1 MVHIARH
8 AIVRFQERVENL
20 PDERVIE
27 ILSRPIFEQ
36 AVKFG
41 APFVK
46 LAHGQRAVIENGA
59 IVTILP
65 RVKKQRYL
73 GTANTQ
79 KHRDRRNAENE
90 D

>member
-1 MVHIARH
+1 MVHIAQH
-8 AIVRFQERVENL
+8 AIMRYQERVENL
-20 PDERVIE
+20 PEEKIIE
-27 ILSRPIFEQ
+27 ILSRPIFEK

-65 RVKKQRYL
+65 SVAKQRYL
-73 GTANTQ
+73 SSATTQ